1 MAVAYG
7 PALDAHDDPSL
18 DPTERAFVPSGGGSP
33 PVSCAI
39 TLTGANAGTYGMTAA
54 DIDGQRF
61 YKATTATGTNYFVNS
76 TDNTSFWGTGRRW
89 IECTS
94 YVPGANA
101 TATHG
106 GIINAATG
114 VGLALQA
121 ATSTGTTSR
130 AILLYDFI
138 NGTTTATQVIANG
151 TGAVGLGIDGST
163 GDCYY
168 DLGAGAVALTGAFVG
183 AFSGAATVVLAGRI
197 NGSTPNPGDM
207 TFVTAASSFAAVS
220 SDSDYC
226 GNAV

>member
-1 MAVAYG
+1 M
-7 PALDAHDDPSL
+7 
-18 DPTERAFVPSGGGSP
+18 
-33 PVSCAI
+33 SCAI

-61 YKATTATGTNYFVNS
+61 YKATTATGTSYFVNS

-94 YVPGANA
+94 YVPAA
-101 TATHG
+101 DSTATIG

-114 VGLALQA
+114 VGLGLQVV
-121 ATSTGTTSR
+121 TSSGTTTR
-130 AILLYDFI
+130 AILLYNFI
-138 NGTTTATQVIANG
+138 TGSTTATQVIANG

-163 GDCYY
+163 GSCFY
-168 DLGAGAVALTGAFVG
+168 DLGAGAVALTGSFVG
-183 AFSGAATVVLAGRI
+183 AFSGASVVVLAGRI

-207 TFVTAASSFAAVS
+207 TFVTAASSFTAVS